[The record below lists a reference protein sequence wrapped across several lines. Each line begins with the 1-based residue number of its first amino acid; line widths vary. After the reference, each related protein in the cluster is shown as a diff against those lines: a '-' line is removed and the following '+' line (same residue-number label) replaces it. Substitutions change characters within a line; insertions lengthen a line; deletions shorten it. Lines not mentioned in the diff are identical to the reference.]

1 MSNPRQPSSNG
12 KILRRT
18 FLFLIGI
25 LIARE
30 LSIFLSVAQNRS
42 NLLDRTVKFTQ
53 NFKVW
58 LSSFNMGQTPQTL
71 PNAPVVPKSS
81 VNPQPL
87 PSAPVVP
94 KSSVTPQPLPSV
106 PIPKIRKNPDA
117 NSSDSAQKL
126 KVALPKK
133 GQPIQISRKNVAGV
147 PLYQTTIDLTDPETM
162 ITIGL
167 ANNARMANSSQ
178 SSSGDEAFETMVNR
192 YRGAVVANGTFFG
205 KDMKKWVLGNMVS
218 GGKFVKY
225 SQWENYGTTLGL
237 RAGNKPEMITMRA
250 EGKPEWNQH
259 WFSITC
265 GPRLLKQGKIWL
277 APKLEGFTDPH
288 VLNVGA
294 RTAIGFPASGKELY
308 LVTFL
313 TSLSLIEEA
322 EVMKEIGCYEAMNLD
337 GGASTALAHNGQI
350 LIPPGRNLT
359 NVIVVYDKNYPAPT
373 EVKASWQ
380 AFQKGDRPSYPR

>member
-1 MSNPRQPSSNG
+1 MSNPRQPGKN

-25 LIARE
+25 LIARQ
-30 LSIFLSVAQNRS
+30 LTIFLSVAKNRA
-42 NLLDRTVKFTQ
+42 NLLDLTIQLTQ
-53 NFKVW
+53 KLTAW
-58 LSSFNMGQTPQTL
+58 LSSLKTSQAPQRL
-71 PNAPVVPKSS
+71 PSGSVIPKISI
-81 VNPQPL
+81 NPQPL
-87 PSAPVVP
+87 PSAPT
-94 KSSVTPQPLPSV
+94 S
-106 PIPKIRKNPDA
+106 KIRKNPDV
-117 NSSDSAQKL
+117 NSNAVSPKL
-126 KVALPKK
+126 KVASPKK
-133 GQPIQISRKNVAGV
+133 GRPIKISRKNVAGV

-167 ANNARMANSSQ
+167 ANNAPMANSSQ
-178 SSSGDEAFETMVNR
+178 GSNGDEAFETMVER
-192 YRGAVVANGTFFG
+192 YRGAVVVNGTFFG
-205 KDMKKWVLGNMVS
+205 KDTQKWVLGNMVS
-218 GGKFVKY
+218 EGKFVKY

-237 RAGNKPEMITMRA
+237 RAGNKPEMITTRA

-277 APKLEGFTDPH
+277 APKLEGFIDPH

-322 EVMKEIGCYEAMNLD
+322 EVMKGIGCYEAMNLD
-337 GGASTALAHNGQI
+337 GGASTALAHNGKI

-359 NVIVVYDKNYPAPT
+359 NVIVVYDKNYPAPP
-373 EVKASWQ
+373 EVKAAWQ
-380 AFQKGDRPSYPR
+380 AFQKGIRPSYPR

>member
-1 MSNPRQPSSNG
+1 MPPPSQPKSKN
-12 KILRRT
+12 KMLRRT

-25 LIARE
+25 IAARQ
-30 LSIFLSVAQNRS
+30 LTIFLSVAENRLNS
-42 NLLDRTVKFTQ
+42 LNIAIQLMQKTLA
-53 NFKVW
+53 W
-58 LSSFNMGQTPQTL
+58 LTSLKASQEHKTL
-71 PNAPVVPKSS
+71 PSPPIIPKASI
-81 VNPQPL
+81 NPQLLPTAPL
-87 PSAPVVP
+87 
-94 KSSVTPQPLPSV
+94 
-106 PIPKIRKNPDA
+106 PKIRRNPD
-117 NSSDSAQKL
+117 SQPTVSASQL
-126 KVALPKK
+126 KVASAKK
-133 GQPIQISRKNVAGV
+133 GQPIQLSRKNVMGV
-147 PLYQTTIDLTDPETM
+147 PLYQTTIDLTDPDTL

-167 ANNARMANSSQ
+167 ANNAPMANSSQ
-178 SSSGDEAFETMVNR
+178 GSKGDEAFEKMVAR
-192 YRGAVVANGTFFG
+192 YRGAVVVNGTFFG
-205 KDMKKWVLGNMVS
+205 KDSQKWVLGNMVS
-218 GGKFVKY
+218 AGKFLKY

-237 RAGNKPEMITMRA
+237 RVGNQPEMITTRS

-277 APKLEGFTDPH
+277 APKLEGFADPH

-313 TSLSLIEEA
+313 TSLSLAEEA
-322 EVMKEIGCYEAMNLD
+322 EVMKAMGCYEAMNLD

-359 NVIVVYDKNYPAPT
+359 NTIVVYDKNYPAPQ

-380 AFQKGDRPSYPR
+380 AFQKGARPSYPR

>member
-1 MSNPRQPSSNG
+1 MSNPRQPGKN

-25 LIARE
+25 LIARQ
-30 LSIFLSVAQNRS
+30 LTIFLSVAKNRA
-42 NLLDRTVKFTQ
+42 NLLDLTIQLTQ
-53 NFKVW
+53 KLTAW
-58 LSSFNMGQTPQTL
+58 LSSLKTSQAPQTPQTL
-71 PNAPVVPKSS
+71 PSAPVIPKISI
-81 VNPQPL
+81 NPQPL
-87 PSAPVVP
+87 PSA
-94 KSSVTPQPLPSV
+94 
-106 PIPKIRKNPDA
+106 PIPKIRKNPDV
-117 NSSDSAQKL
+117 NSNAVSPKL
-126 KVALPKK
+126 KVASPKK
-133 GQPIQISRKNVAGV
+133 GRPIKISRKNVAGV

-167 ANNARMANSSQ
+167 ANNAPMANSSQ
-178 SSSGDEAFETMVNR
+178 GSNGDEAFETMVER
-192 YRGAVVANGTFFG
+192 YRGAVVVNGTFFG
-205 KDMKKWVLGNMVS
+205 KDTQKWVLGNMVS
-218 GGKFVKY
+218 EGKFVKY

-237 RAGNKPEMITMRA
+237 RAGNKPEMITTRA

-277 APKLEGFTDPH
+277 APKLEGFIDPH

-322 EVMKEIGCYEAMNLD
+322 EVMKGIGCYEAMNLD
-337 GGASTALAHNGQI
+337 GGASTALAHNGKI

-359 NVIVVYDKNYPAPT
+359 NVIVVYDKNYPAPP
-373 EVKASWQ
+373 EVKAAWQ
-380 AFQKGDRPSYPR
+380 AFQKGIRPSYPR

>member
-1 MSNPRQPSSNG
+1 MSNPRQPRKN

-18 FLFLIGI
+18 FLFLFGI
-25 LIARE
+25 LIARQ
-30 LSIFLSVAQNRS
+30 LTIFLSVAKNRA
-42 NLLDRTVKFTQ
+42 NFLDLTMQLTQ
-53 NFKVW
+53 KLTVW
-58 LSSFNMGQTPQTL
+58 LSSLKTGQAPQTPQTL
-71 PNAPVVPKSS
+71 PTAPVIPKSS
-81 VNPQPL
+81 INPQPL
-87 PSAPVVP
+87 PSA
-94 KSSVTPQPLPSV
+94 
-106 PIPKIRKNPDA
+106 PIPKIRKNPDVKS
-117 NSSDSAQKL
+117 NPVSPKL
-126 KVALPKK
+126 KVASPKK
-133 GQPIQISRKNVAGV
+133 GRPITISRKNVAGV

-167 ANNARMANSSQ
+167 ANNAPMANSSQ
-178 SSSGDEAFETMVNR
+178 GSSGDEPFETMVNR
-192 YRGAVVANGTFFG
+192 YRAAIIVNGTFFG
-205 KDMKKWVLGNMVS
+205 KDTQKWVLGNMVS

-237 RAGNKPEMITMRA
+237 RAGNKPEMITTRS

-288 VLNVGA
+288 VLTVGA

-322 EVMKEIGCYEAMNLD
+322 EVMKAIGCYEAMNLD
-337 GGASTALAHNGQI
+337 GGASTALAHNGKI
-350 LIPPGRNLT
+350 LISPGRNLT

-373 EVKASWQ
+373 GIKDSWRN
-380 AFQKGDRPSYPR
+380 FQQGERPSYPR